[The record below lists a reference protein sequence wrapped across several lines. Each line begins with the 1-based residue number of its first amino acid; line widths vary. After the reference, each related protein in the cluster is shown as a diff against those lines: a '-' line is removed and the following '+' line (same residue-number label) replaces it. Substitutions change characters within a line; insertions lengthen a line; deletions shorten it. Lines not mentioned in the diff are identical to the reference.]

1 MSQLNV
7 STGWSGVAKK
17 RYGKYS
23 NPLPSDNTIAQF
35 MPFVAKDKQGGDS
48 YNFPVKLSHEHG
60 FTPNVD
66 GSAFALNAARDSI
79 TKNATL
85 NGATIMIRGTLPY
98 DTTSALMH
106 GAENG
111 GPSGSSF
118 FEPVDAKVMGLMEAG
133 ELYREL
139 QLLYGAG
146 TASAVA
152 ANIGV
157 VNASVSGANLAAPQV
172 VNITAATWAPGLWN
186 NLQNALV
193 DIYQSDG
200 STLRESDVTI
210 TAVVKATNRL
220 TLTKAASVAVVAAGD
235 VLVLVDAR
243 TKSCYGLQ
251 AILENSGSLFG
262 IDAATHPQWKAV
274 SKNVGGLLARA
285 FILGFAAELYANGL
299 RDGGKLFVPGCA
311 FSDLSEEASELM
323 RTGNND
329 AVIRQGAENL
339 LYRTPAGPIEV
350 AVHSYMKNG
359 IAMFL
364 SKDNGARVGN
374 TDLTFNLPGTNKWFY
389 AELPDNAGGQFRIY
403 SNQAP
408 VLERPYHCGILSGIT
423 STWASSPA

>member
-1 MSQLNV
+1 MSSLT
-7 STGWSGVAKK
+7 SWAGVAKK
-17 RYGKYS
+17 RYGKFS

-35 MPFVAKDKQGGDS
+35 MPFVRKDMQGGES

-66 GSAFALNAARDSI
+66 NSAFALNAARDSI

-85 NGATIMIRGTLPY
+85 TGATIMLRGTLPY

-111 GPSGSSF
+111 GPNGSSF
-118 FEPVDAKVMGLMEAG
+118 FEPVDAKVEGLMVSG
-133 ELYREL
+133 EMYREV
-139 QLLYGAG
+139 QLMYGAG
-146 TASAVA
+146 TAAAAA

-157 VNASVSGANLAAPQV
+157 INANVSAADLDPGTIVNL
-172 VNITAATWAPGLWN
+172 TAASWAPGLWA

-200 STLRESDVTI
+200 STLRESS
-210 TAVVKATNRL
+210 VVVDAIVEATNRL
-220 TLTKAASVAVVAAGD
+220 SISKASSTAVPAAGD
-235 VLVLVDAR
+235 VIVLRDAR

-251 AILENSGSLFG
+251 AILENSGALFG
-262 IDAATHPQWKAV
+262 ISAATYPQWKAV
-274 SKNVGGLLARA
+274 SKNIGGTLTRA
-285 FILGFAAELYANGL
+285 AILGLAARLYANGV
-299 RDGGKLFVPGCA
+299 RDGGKLFVAGCQ
-311 FSDLSEEASELM
+311 FSDLDEEAAELV
-323 RTGNND
+323 RFKEGVVSKD
-329 AVIRQGAENL
+329 QGSQNL
-339 LYRTPAGPIEV
+339 LYRSPAGIIEV

-364 SKDNGARVGN
+364 STDNGRRVGN

-389 AELPDNAGGQFRIY
+389 TELPDNAGGQFRIY

-408 VLERPYHCGILSGIT
+408 VLERPYHCAILSGIT
-423 STWASSPA
+423 SDAATSPA